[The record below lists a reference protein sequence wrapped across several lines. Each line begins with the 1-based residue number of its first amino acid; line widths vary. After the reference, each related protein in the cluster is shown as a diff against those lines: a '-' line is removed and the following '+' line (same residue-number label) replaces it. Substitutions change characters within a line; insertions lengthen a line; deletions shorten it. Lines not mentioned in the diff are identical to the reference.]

1 MNDKLHYVFRIAI
14 YSLLVVGLL
23 GCDRLPQYAMNGIGL
38 MGTTAFK
45 IGELKPETGNGTTV
59 RLQGKVV
66 QQIPLAGWRMYQ
78 LQDSTGKIW
87 VLTKRT
93 NVRLQTPVSIE
104 GKVYFQSIPIAG
116 QDFGEIYVEEQQ
128 VQTPTR

>member
-1 MNDKLHYVFRIAI
+1 MNLSKIAI
-14 YSLLVVGLL
+14 SSLLLMGLL
-23 GCDRLPQYAMNGIGL
+23 SCGTLPQYAMNGMNL
-38 MGTTAFK
+38 MGGASAVK

-78 LQDSTGKIW
+78 LQDSTGKVW

-93 NVRLQTPVSIE
+93 DVRLQTAVSIE

>member
-1 MNDKLHYVFRIAI
+1 MNLFKIAI
-14 YSLLVVGLL
+14 YSFLVVELF
-23 GCDRLPQYAMNGIGL
+23 GCGRLPQYAMNGIGL
-38 MGTTAFK
+38 MSASAVK

-66 QQIPLAGWRMYQ
+66 QQVPLAGWRMYQ

-128 VQTPTR
+128 IQTPTR

>member
-1 MNDKLHYVFRIAI
+1 MNLFKTAI
-14 YSLLVVGLL
+14 YSLLILGLL
-23 GCDRLPQYAMNGIGL
+23 SCGRLPQYAMNGIGL
-38 MGTTAFK
+38 MGTTALK

>member
-1 MNDKLHYVFRIAI
+1 MNFSRIAI
-14 YSLLVVGLL
+14 YSFLIVGLL
-23 GCDRLPQYAMNGIGL
+23 GCFSLPQYAMNGIGL
-38 MGTTAFK
+38 MSARAVK

-66 QQIPLAGWRMYQ
+66 QQVSLAGWRMYQ

-116 QDFGEIYVEEQQ
+116 QDFGEIYIEEQQ
-128 VQTPTR
+128 VKTPTR

>member
-1 MNDKLHYVFRIAI
+1 MNLSNIAI
-14 YSLLVVGLL
+14 SLLLLMGLL
-23 GCDRLPQYAMNGIGL
+23 SCGKLPQYAMNGIHL
-38 MGTTAFK
+38 MGASPVK
-45 IGELKPETGNGTTV
+45 IDELKPETVNGTTV
-59 RLQGKVV
+59 RLQGRVV

-78 LQDSTGKIW
+78 LQDSTGKVW

-93 NVRLQTPVSIE
+93 DVRLQTTLSIE

-116 QDFGEIYVEEQQ
+116 QDFGEIYVEEQK

>member
-1 MNDKLHYVFRIAI
+1 
-14 YSLLVVGLL
+14 
-23 GCDRLPQYAMNGIGL
+23 MNGIGL
-38 MGTTAFK
+38 IGASAVK
-45 IGELKPETGNGTTV
+45 IGELKPEKGNGTTV

-66 QQIPLAGWRMYQ
+66 QQIPLAGWQMYQ

-93 NVRLQTPVSIE
+93 DVRLQTARSIE
-104 GKVYFQSIPIAG
+104 GKVYFQSIRIAG

-128 VQTPTR
+128 VHSPTR

>member
-1 MNDKLHYVFRIAI
+1 MNLAKIAV
-14 YSLLVVGLL
+14 SLFFLIGLL
-23 GCDRLPQYAMNGIGL
+23 SCGKLPQYAMNGISL
-38 MGTTAFK
+38 MGASAVK
-45 IGELKPETGNGTTV
+45 IADLKPETGNGTTV

-66 QQIPLAGWRMYQ
+66 QQVPLAGWRMYQ
-78 LQDSTGKIW
+78 LQDSTGKVW

-93 NVRLQTPVSIE
+93 DVRLQTAVSIE